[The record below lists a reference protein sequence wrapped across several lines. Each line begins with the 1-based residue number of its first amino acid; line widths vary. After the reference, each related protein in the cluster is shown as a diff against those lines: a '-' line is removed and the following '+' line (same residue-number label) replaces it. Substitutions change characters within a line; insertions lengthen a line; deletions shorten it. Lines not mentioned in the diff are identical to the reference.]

1 MLMGTIRITAEEKL
15 LVDFVLQH
23 LQLYESWRK
32 LMLWNRKHCRYLKE
46 DVYSIRGV
54 DLSGVRT
61 NGNGNSQERRI
72 LKYMEKEAQLEEENQ
87 VYLDRMTFVDSLL
100 DVPVWKQTDREF
112 LDHLMQS
119 FSTYEAKGK
128 QMYFSE
134 GAVRNRA
141 KVLIMR
147 AIEQREADAEKGV
160 ERM

>member
-1 MLMGTIRITAEEKL
+1 MGTIRITAEEKL

-32 LMLWNRKHCRYLKE
+32 LMRWNMKHCRYLKE
-46 DVYSIRGV
+46 DVYSIQGV

-61 NGNGNSQERRI
+61 NGNVNSQERRI

-87 VYLDRMTFVDSLL
+87 IYLGRMTFVDRLL
-100 DVPVWKQTDREF
+100 DAPVWKQPDREF

-128 QMYFSE
+128 QLYFSE
-134 GAVRNRA
+134 GAVRNRV
-141 KVLIMR
+141 KVLLMR
-147 AIEQREADAEKGV
+147 AIEQSEADTGKGV

>member
-1 MLMGTIRITAEEKL
+1 MGTIRITAEEKL

-32 LMLWNRKHCRYLKE
+32 LMRWNRKHCRYLKE
-46 DVYSIRGV
+46 DVYSIQGV
-54 DLSGVRT
+54 DLRGVRT
-61 NGNGNSQERRI
+61 NGIGNSQERRI

-87 VYLDRMTFVDSLL
+87 VYLGRMIFVDRRL
-100 DVPVWKQTDREF
+100 DAPVWKQSDREF

-128 QMYFSE
+128 QLYFSE
-134 GAVRNRA
+134 GAVRNRV
-141 KVLIMR
+141 KVLLMR
-147 AIEQREADAEKGV
+147 VIEQSEADAGKGV